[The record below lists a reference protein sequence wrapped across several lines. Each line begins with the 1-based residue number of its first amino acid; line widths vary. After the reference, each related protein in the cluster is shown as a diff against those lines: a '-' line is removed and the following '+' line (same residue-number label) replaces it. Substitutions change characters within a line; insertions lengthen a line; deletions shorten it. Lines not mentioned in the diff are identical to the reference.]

1 MSQRRGTA
9 AIPARLHRTIGHL
22 CCCYLFYF
30 SKPIIFSSI
39 CYSHLSYGL
48 APPAGRRVSEP
59 GLRRPGKTRWSQTN
73 KKAKAPTPRVSQ
85 SGSCHG
91 DIKGTPAMQSP
102 KCLPSPPPASI
113 PPHPSS
119 DTSQRW
125 LNHRQ
130 MLPKSFFPPLSPPVR
145 LFPPLVSMSGVS
157 PHGLGS
163 I

>member
-9 AIPARLHRTIGHL
+9 AISARLRRTIGHL

-30 SKPIIFSSI
+30 SEPIIFSSI

-48 APPAGRRVSEP
+48 APPAGRRVSET

-73 KKAKAPTPRVSQ
+73 KKARAPTPRVSQ

-102 KCLPSPPPASI
+102 KCLPSPHGL
-113 PPHPSS
+113 HPSPPFKRYIAEMTEPS
-119 DTSQRW
+119 P
-125 LNHRQ
+125 NA
-130 MLPKSFFPPLSPPVR
+130 PKIFFPSSFPPR
-145 LFPPLVSMSGVS
+145 LFPPLVSMSGAS

>member
-9 AIPARLHRTIGHL
+9 AISARLHRTIGHL

-102 KCLPSPPPASI
+102 KCPPHTLPPPSLPTLQAI
-113 PPHPSS
+113 HRR
-119 DTSQRW
+119 DDWTIAKCSQN
-125 LNHRQ
+125 L
-130 MLPKSFFPPLSPPVR
+130 FFPSLFPPR
-145 LFPPLVSMSGVS
+145 LFPPLFSMSGAS